1 MQLHPRYEAYS
12 HKGCMCTCMQFPMTL
27 AHLISTAQFTTAQIP
42 LILGTAKN
50 LTVLTVEPEYK
61 PLSCV
66 GTGQL
71 DMLYFC

>member
-1 MQLHPRYEAYS
+1 MHVCA
-12 HKGCMCTCMQFPMTL
+12 
-27 AHLISTAQFTTAQIP
+27 ISYDPSSFNTAQFTTAQIP

-50 LTVLTVEPEYK
+50 LTVLTVEPEYQ

-71 DMLYFC
+71 DMLYFYNKS